1 MEFFPE
7 RSDLQRCAQAASRC
21 TQITIKF
28 MLVVK
33 RWEMW
38 KRDFNGR
45 GKGNLK
51 LVPTQF
57 VENKC
62 NRDKFQSMSLR
73 QRHSNEVMKSKVY
86 DKYVES
92 GPEMKVLGVTF
103 NEQLKSNSHL
113 DERDRIMIELR
124 V

>member
-1 MEFFPE
+1 MECFPE
-7 RSDLQRCAQAASRC
+7 RPDLQRCAQAESRC

-38 KRDFNGR
+38 KRDFN
-45 GKGNLK
+45 GNLK

-73 QRHSNEVMKSKVY
+73 QRRSNEVMKIKVY

>member
-1 MEFFPE
+1 
-7 RSDLQRCAQAASRC
+7 
-21 TQITIKF
+21 

-38 KRDFNGR
+38 KRDSNGR

-73 QRHSNEVMKSKVY
+73 QRHSNEVMKIKVY